1 MAMAQARVVALAL
14 CALLLVS
21 GVARRAEAVS
31 YNVGNSAGW
40 DLSADLPSWADGKT
54 FNVGDVL
61 VFQYSS
67 YHTLD
72 EVDQAGFNNCS
83 AANALLSRS
92 DGNTTVPLTAPGD
105 RYFICGSQ
113 LHCLGGMKLHVL
125 VSQPAGGAPAKATPQ
140 STPQTGSGAALGP
153 STDDAGLAGIP
164 WLVLGGSHRATV
176 GSMLLTWL
184 FVATALLLV

>member
-1 MAMAQARVVALAL
+1 MQHKITHN
-14 CALLLVS
+14 LLTS
-21 GVARRAEAVS
+21 
-31 YNVGNSAGW
+31 
-40 DLSADLPSWADGKT
+40 T
-54 FNVGDVL
+54 FVPLDP

-72 EVDQAGFNNCS
+72 EVDEAGFNNCS
-83 AANALLSRS
+83 AANALLSQN

-125 VSQPAGGAPAKATPQ
+125 VNQPAGGAPAGAPTQ
-140 STPQTGSGAALGP
+140 SPPQTGSGAALGP
-153 STDDAGLAGIP
+153 STDDAGIP

-176 GSMLLTWL
+176 GLLLVTWL
-184 FVATALLLV
+184 FVVAAAVLV

>member
-1 MAMAQARVVALAL
+1 M
-14 CALLLVS
+14 
-21 GVARRAEAVS
+21 
-31 YNVGNSAGW
+31 
-40 DLSADLPSWADGKT
+40 
-54 FNVGDVL
+54 
-61 VFQYSS
+61 FQYSS

-72 EVDQAGFNNCS
+72 EVDEAGFNNCS
-83 AANALLSRS
+83 AASALLSRS

-125 VSQPAGGAPAKATPQ
+125 VSQPAGGAPAEA
-140 STPQTGSGAALGP
+140 TPQTGSGAALGP
-153 STDDAGLAGIP
+153 STDDAGIP

-184 FVATALLLV
+184 FVAATLLLV